1 MGMSDG
7 CSISHCFSCGYCMW
21 EPGKLKG
28 MLECFLKSAGA
39 GGGQYSGYNE
49 LVMDADAW
57 QDHMPQ
63 TIEAVFYPTH
73 SECDSSCRSKAETTH
88 SKFLREF
95 GVSSDDYPLLKLD
108 VSDWNS
114 PFSVA

>member
-1 MGMSDG
+1 MAAWLPAAIRMMSSASRG
-7 CSISHCFSCGYCMW
+7 SC
-21 EPGKLKG
+21 LR
-28 MLECFLKSAGA
+28 
-39 GGGQYSGYNE
+39 
-49 LVMDADAW
+49 
-57 QDHMPQ
+57 
-63 TIEAVFYPTH
+63 YPTH

-88 SKFLREF
+88 SKFLHEF

>member
-1 MGMSDG
+1 MRLL
-7 CSISHCFSCGYCMW
+7 HVW

-73 SECDSSCRSKAETTH
+73 SSATRRAGRRPRRRTQV
-88 SKFLREF
+88 LREF